1 MLPNRTE
8 LRPLLLL
15 ALAVFSLC
23 ASPSA
28 RAQKTVPRSMSA
40 SPLSTA
46 KAQLARGD
54 LDSVESTL
62 WSILASEPANEQAL
76 IMLGVVRGRQQ
87 RYAEAEALFRRVLQ
101 LNPRSIVA
109 SRNLAGALLAQDKAD
124 DAIRQYNQAIHL
136 SPQDFDLKIEV
147 AKLNLGRGDFAGAL
161 STLETIKPDRFP
173 PSAVPL
179 KAASLLGV
187 DRRSDAEGLIPQVKG
202 SPGAAL
208 DLAQVFVTANDSDA
222 ALKTLRLVNP
232 VPKGAAAQAYYLR
245 GRALRQKRQAVAAM
259 TSFRQ
264 ALAADPKSVETLVA
278 MAEIFA
284 GESKHADSLT
294 MLEKARALS
303 PDSREVLR
311 HLIVEAMQAGQN
323 DKGLQA
329 AQDLQR
335 KSSELDDR
343 YLVASV
349 MIQQKQYLPATHI
362 LEDYVTQR
370 PEDAKAYLGLGIAYL
385 NLLRY
390 ADARQA
396 LEHSLQIKPDIAEA
410 EYQLGLVAGQQGNRQ
425 EATQHWQRAVAL
437 QPHHA
442 QALFSLGT
450 MYLESGN
457 LAEAESV
464 FRQSLATDPSNMKTE
479 YDLALVLN
487 KLGKSEEAK
496 QHFERYRKMQEAE
509 HTASGNPPRASDHP

>member
-1 MLPNRTE
+1 MLPNLTE
-8 LRPLLLL
+8 RRPLLLL

-23 ASPSA
+23 APPISP
-28 RAQKTVPRSMSA
+28 AQKTVPQSKSA
-40 SPLSTA
+40 SSLSTA
-46 KAQLARGD
+46 KAQLNHGD
-54 LDSVESTL
+54 IDSAESTL
-62 WSILASEPANEQAL
+62 WTILASEPANEQAL
-76 IMLGVVRGRQQ
+76 TMLGIIRGRQQ

-101 LNPRSIVA
+101 INPKSIVA
-109 SRNLAGALLAQDKAD
+109 SRNLAGALLAQDKPE
-124 DAIRQYNQAIHL
+124 DAVRQYNHAIQL
-136 SPQDFDLKIEV
+136 SPQDSDLKIEV
-147 AKLNLGRGDFAGAL
+147 AKLNLAQGNFAGAL
-161 STLETIKPDRFP
+161 STLETIKPDQFP

-187 DRRSDAEGLIPQVKG
+187 GRRSDAEGLIPRVQR

-208 DLAQVFVTANDSDA
+208 DLAQVFVGANDSDA
-222 ALKTLRLVNP
+222 ALKTLSLVIP
-232 VPKGAAAQAYYLR
+232 IPKGAAAQVYYLR
-245 GRALRQKRQAVAAM
+245 GRSLRQKGQGVAAM
-259 TSFRQ
+259 ASFRQ

-284 GESKHADSLT
+284 GEKKHADSLA
-294 MLEKARALS
+294 MLEKARAVS

-311 HLIVEAMQAGQN
+311 HLIVEAMHAGQN
-323 DKGLQA
+323 EKGVQA

-349 MIQQKQYLPATHI
+349 MLEQRQFLPATHI

-370 PEDAKAYLGLGIAYL
+370 PQDAKAYLGLGMAYL

-396 LEHSLQIKPDIAEA
+396 LEHSVQINPNLAEA
-410 EYQLGLVAGQQGNRQ
+410 EYQLGLLAGQQGNRQ
-425 EATQHWQRAVAL
+425 DARRHWQRAVDL
-437 QPHHA
+437 QPDHA
-442 QALFSLGT
+442 QALFGLGT
-450 MYLESGN
+450 VYLESGN
-457 LAEAESV
+457 LAEAESA
-464 FRQSLATDPSNMKTE
+464 FRRSLATDPDNMKTE
-479 YDLALVLN
+479 YNLALVLN

-509 HTASGNPPRASDHP
+509 HTTSGNPPQASDHP

>member
-15 ALAVFSLC
+15 AVAVFSLC
-23 ASPSA
+23 APPFA
-28 RAQKTVPRSMSA
+28 RAQKTVPRSKSA

-54 LDSVESTL
+54 LDSVETTL

-76 IMLGVVRGRQQ
+76 LMLGIVRGRQQ
-87 RYAEAEALFRRVLQ
+87 RYGEAEALFRRVLQ

-109 SRNLAGALLAQDKAD
+109 SRNLAGALLAQDKPE
-124 DAIRQYNQAIHL
+124 DAIRQYNQAIQL
-136 SPQDFDLKIEV
+136 SPQDSDLKIEV

-161 STLETIKPDRFP
+161 STLETIKPDHFP

-187 DRRSDAEGLIPQVKG
+187 GRGSDAEGLIPRVKG

-222 ALKTLRLVNP
+222 ALKTLSLVNP
-232 VPKGAAAQAYYLR
+232 VPKGAAAQVYYLK
-245 GRALRQKRQAVAAM
+245 GRALRQKGQAVAAM
-259 TSFRQ
+259 TSFRE
-264 ALAADPKSVETLVA
+264 ALAANPKSVEALVA

-335 KSSELDDR
+335 KSTELDDR

-349 MIQQKQYLPATHI
+349 MIQQRQYLPATHI

-370 PEDAKAYLGLGIAYL
+370 PEDGKAYLGLGIAYL

-390 ADARQA
+390 TDARQA
-396 LEHSLQIKPDIAEA
+396 LEHSLQIKPDLAEA
-410 EYQLGLVAGQQGNRQ
+410 EYQLGLVAGQQGTRQ

-457 LAEAESV
+457 LAEAESA
-464 FRQSLATDPSNMKTE
+464 FRRSLATDPSNMKTE
-479 YDLALVLN
+479 YNLALVLN

-496 QHFERYRKMQEAE
+496 QHFERYHKMQEAE
-509 HTASGNPPRASDHP
+509 HTTSGNPPRASDHP